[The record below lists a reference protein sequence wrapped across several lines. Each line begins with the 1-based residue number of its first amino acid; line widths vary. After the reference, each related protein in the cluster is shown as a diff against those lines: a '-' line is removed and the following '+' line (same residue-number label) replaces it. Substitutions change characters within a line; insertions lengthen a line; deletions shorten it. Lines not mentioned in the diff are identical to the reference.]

1 MGTLDQVRL
10 LAEKVDK
17 AIAYVKRLQEEN
29 VQLREQ
35 SESYRQR
42 AEELETLLNDFKE
55 EQERIAEGILSAIE
69 RLNEFEDAVEKGLVP
84 VEQPA
89 PPAVKT
95 ESGSSELEIF

>member
-17 AIAYVKRLQEEN
+17 AIAYVKRLQAEN
-29 VQLREQ
+29 AQLREQ

-42 AEELETLLNDFKE
+42 AEELETLLHDFKE

-84 VEQPA
+84 VEQPK
-89 PPAVKT
+89 PPAPKT